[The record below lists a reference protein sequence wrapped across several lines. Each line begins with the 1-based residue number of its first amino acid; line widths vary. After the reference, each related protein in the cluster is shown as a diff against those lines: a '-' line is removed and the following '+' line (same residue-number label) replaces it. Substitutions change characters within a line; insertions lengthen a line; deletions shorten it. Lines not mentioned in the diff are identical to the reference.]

1 MYERLGTLRDDDA
14 LRPWIAQVA
23 RRICIDRLAERGRDA
38 PVATAAISTRSSPTR
53 ASDGELAGIEEA
65 MDVHEALAGLEPPC
79 REMLDRFFARDEPY
93 RVIADALD
101 LPMGTVASRISR
113 CLEKL
118 RDAARRGKKSASGR
132 VWRLSGNGGREVE
145 RHG

>member
-1 MYERLGTLRDDDA
+1 MSASAARSAVPSDA
-14 LRPWIAQVA
+14 LEEEAVE
-23 RRICIDRLAERGRDA
+23 L
-38 PVATAAISTRSSPTR
+38 

-93 RVIADALD
+93 RVIADALG

-113 CLEKL
+113 CS
-118 RDAARRGKKSASGR
+118 RQAAPGARRGKKSPSEPSGD
-132 VWRLSGNGGREVE
+132 
-145 RHG
+145 